1 MLPCVCSVPS
11 CLCHLLLGLSLPLAP
26 PTPTSPLLSFVFCL
40 HFSLDFLPPLS
51 FFSVPPQPPALSH
64 SQTVASRAPPAALW
78 AGPCPPRVSG
88 RGRPASRFGVDT
100 SVGGLSS
107 LTAGS

>member
-1 MLPCVCSVPS
+1 MSPCVCSVPS
-11 CLCHLLLGLSLPLAP
+11 CLCHLFLGLA
-26 PTPTSPLLSFVFCL
+26 LLSPHTSSLLYFVVCL
-40 HFSLDFLPPLS
+40 HFSRAFLPPLS
-51 FFSVPPQPPALSH
+51 FFSVPPH
-64 SQTVASRAPPAALW
+64 HYQTVASRASPAVLW

-88 RGRPASRFGVDT
+88 HGRPASRFGVDT